1 MKLNI
6 TVHKL
11 LIIFVRI
18 VKDGAPRTLFLGNY
32 TVTSGTEECAL
43 DKVQEVLHARG
54 IDCQKVI
61 GFGSG
66 GAPVMFRR
74 VSGVGVQ
81 LAGVSPFGTHIHCVA
96 HRCALV
102 ASNAALCT
110 NKKSN
115 FRTTVNGVYKLFK
128 YSAVR
133 YERLRQLHAALDQSD
148 FQSLKEPCS
157 VRWLSLSKAIESIF
171 ANWTSLMLELEEES
185 ARGNATASGLRKQIK
200 KYSFVT
206 IAAMLLDILPVM
218 DTLNRFFQQDYISLA
233 SVRPRVLMTRGQ
245 LQDLLDNK
253 GDNKK
258 KFCNAVGDN
267 MYNGQRLDDVNE
279 CAHNTTR
286 DSFIDCLVE
295 NLHQRFP
302 GAELDVVVALG
313 KVFDIQRYPAAQEA
327 DNYAED
333 AITVLVDKFGQL
345 AGDDAPALISSNRLK
360 VLFLV
365 QEVTAASWKS
375 NIRRGV
381 SAHYS

>member
-1 MKLNI
+1 MNI
-6 TVHKL
+6 TVLKK

-18 VKDGAPRTLFLGNY
+18 VKDGSPQTLFLGNY
-32 TVTSGTEECAL
+32 TVTSGTAECMF

-61 GFGSG
+61 GFGSD

-81 LAGVSPFGTHIHCVA
+81 LAGVSPFRTHIHCVA